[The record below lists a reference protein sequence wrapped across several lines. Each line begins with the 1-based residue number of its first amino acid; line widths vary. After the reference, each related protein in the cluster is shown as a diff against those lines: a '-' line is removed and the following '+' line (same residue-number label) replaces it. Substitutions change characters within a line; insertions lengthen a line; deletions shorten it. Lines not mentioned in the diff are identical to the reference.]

1 MQAGVEYFGNG
12 SYEADGEIIAL
23 AAHVLKEL
31 NVGNFTIEL
40 GHAGF
45 FKQLISEIRIRKE
58 DFAELR
64 RFIQGKNIPELERL
78 LERLAL
84 PEQTEEVE
92 ANPYTHIII
101 GYEGDGFG
109 DEYIEYE
116 GKVTFNESDEMKKE
130 LWNDDMKLYFDG
142 PDDPNY
148 TILEIHPIRIQL
160 MNKKG
165 KPPMEL
171 EL

>member
-1 MQAGVEYFGNG
+1 MNQTDIKNNVERILSHSHIGTMATVKNNKPYSRIMTFFHR
-12 SYEADGEIIAL
+12 DL
-23 AAHVLKEL
+23 VLYTAT
-31 NVGNFTIEL
+31 N
-40 GHAGF
+40 
-45 FKQLISEIRIRKE
+45 
-58 DFAELR
+58 
-64 RFIQGKNIPELERL
+64 KNTDK
-78 LERLAL
+78 
-84 PEQTEEVE
+84 TEEVE

-101 GYEGDGFG
+101 GYEGEGFG